1 MRQTSPFRTLHS
13 AFGTPHS
20 DRCLRSL
27 PKTGQKRATTRKKR
41 VLTARPRS
49 ANITPCLVRPKSNSP
64 SPAQRSVRA
73 EAHKPISYQSVET
86 ELRPKRSKAIDTMNF
101 RATTR
106 GACLATACATLAV
119 TAATAKDRTVSLHP
133 DNPHYFLWRGQPTV
147 LITSGE
153 HYGAVMNLDFN
164 YASYLKELQARK
176 LNCTRLFSGA
186 YVEPH
191 GAFGIA
197 QNTLAP
203 AAGRFISPWV
213 RSSQPGYAN
222 GGNKFD
228 LTRWDED
235 YFKRLRDFVK
245 QAGRRGVVVEIN
257 LFCPFYDESQW
268 RLSPQNPINNVNGI
282 GNVARTNVY
291 TLDKNGGLLA
301 LHDAM
306 TRKIVTELN
315 GFDNLYYEICN
326 EPYFGGVTMEWQR
339 HIADVIAGT
348 EKSLPNRHLIS
359 QNIANGSQPITQP
372 HPAVSIFNFHYA
384 SPPTA
389 VAENYTLNKAI
400 GDNETGFK
408 GTNNAPYRAEAWEFI
423 LAGGA
428 LYNNL
433 DYSFVAGHERG
444 DFVYPANQPGGGN
457 ASFRQQMT
465 VLRDFISGFDF
476 VRMKPDKRFL
486 LSGAPEKFRIH
497 ALMEEGKQYAAYFLD
512 PGDTAARPLSLS
524 MALPP
529 GQYRIEWVDVLTG
542 KASRRERVKSTGV
555 VTITLPEFQRET
567 ALGIRR

>member
-1 MRQTSPFRTLHS
+1 
-13 AFGTPHS
+13 
-20 DRCLRSL
+20 
-27 PKTGQKRATTRKKR
+27 
-41 VLTARPRS
+41 
-49 ANITPCLVRPKSNSP
+49 
-64 SPAQRSVRA
+64 
-73 EAHKPISYQSVET
+73 
-86 ELRPKRSKAIDTMNF
+86 MNF

-268 RLSPQNPINNVNGI
+268 RLSAQNPINNVNGI

-486 LSGAPEKFRIH
+486 LSGAPEKFRVH